1 MVPDEIAFYC
11 LLDPYPHWF
20 KTIWC
25 VSNLIR
31 AVGVVYL
38 MCSVEAKYARLTKCK
53 ANLPSFVCMSLS
65 RRAYVLLTVSHV
77 HYLTSCSVRLSL
89 RSRVLTAV
97 HSCCMSLSG
106 RVSSPRGKG
115 SSSFPMPNPA
125 LHSAGSRLVG
135 WQGSLE
141 EGRDEQRLHH
151 KHVFPASRCS
161 PLVESHHC
169 LRWLAII

>member
-1 MVPDEIAFYC
+1 
-11 LLDPYPHWF
+11 
-20 KTIWC
+20 
-25 VSNLIR
+25 
-31 AVGVVYL
+31 

-135 WQGSLE
+135 RQGSLE

>member
-1 MVPDEIAFYC
+1 M
-11 LLDPYPHWF
+11 
-20 KTIWC
+20 
-25 VSNLIR
+25 
-31 AVGVVYL
+31 VYL
-38 MCSVEAKYARLTKCK
+38 MYSVEAKYARLTKCK

-65 RRAYVLLTVSHV
+65 RRAYVLLTISHV

-106 RVSSPRGKG
+106 RVSTPRGKG

-135 WQGSLE
+135 RQGSLE
-141 EGRDEQRLHH
+141 KGRDEQKENSQEILISSMSQHENLIINMSSPRPAVLH
-151 KHVFPASRCS
+151 
-161 PLVESHHC
+161 LWN
-169 LRWLAII
+169 LIIAFAG